1 VKVAIVHEW
10 LQDYAGSERVLEQM
24 LLCYPEA
31 DLFAVVDF
39 LPEDRRFFLHGRTP
53 RTSFIQ
59 RLPFA
64 RSWFRHYLG
73 LMPLAMEQLDMS
85 GYDLVLSNSHA
96 VAKGVLTGP
105 DTVHVSYVH
114 SPMRY
119 AWDLQHQYLRES
131 GLDRG
136 LRGLAARLLL
146 ARLRRWD
153 RGTAN
158 GVDLF
163 LANSSY
169 IARRIHKTYRRD
181 ALVVPPPVDINV
193 FTPGGER
200 GDTYLVASRHVAY
213 KRVDLVAAAFATMP
227 DRKLLIVGDGPAHFR
242 VRAAAAGAANI
253 TFRPAVPQEELVE
266 LLRAARAF
274 VFAGE
279 EDFGIVMAEAL
290 ACGTPVVAFGQGGA
304 RDIVTSETGVFFGAQ
319 TPGAIIEAVGH
330 FEAGSYDPAICRVAA
345 LRFASALFRDR
356 LRAAVDAALTARASL
371 PWGRVG

>member
-1 VKVAIVHEW
+1 MKVAIVHEW
-10 LQDYAGSERVLEQM
+10 LQEYAGSERVLEQM

-39 LPEDRRFFLHGRTP
+39 LPADRRFFLHGRTP

-73 LMPLAMEQLDMS
+73 LMPLAMEQLDLS

-136 LRGLAARLLL
+136 LRGMAARLLL

-153 RGTAN
+153 LGTAN

-163 LANSSY
+163 LANSTY
-169 IARRIHKTYRRD
+169 IARRIRKTYRRD

-193 FTPGGER
+193 FTPGGAR
-200 GDTYLVASRHVAY
+200 GDTYLVACRHVAY
-213 KRVDLVAAAFATMP
+213 KRVDLVAAAFAAMP
-227 DRKLLIVGDGPAHFR
+227 ARKLLIVGDGPARGR

-253 TFRPAVPQEELVE
+253 TFRPAVPQQELVG

-279 EDFGIVMAEAL
+279 EDFGIVLAEAL
-290 ACGTPVVAFGQGGA
+290 ACGTPLVAFGRGGS
-304 RDIVTSETGVFFGAQ
+304 RDIVAEGTGVLFHSQA
-319 TPGAIIEAVGH
+319 PEAIIAAVLRL
-330 FEAGSYDPAICRVAA
+330 ESAGFDPARCREAA
-345 LRFASALFRDR
+345 LHFSPALFRER
-356 LRAAVDAALTARASL
+356 LAAAVQDAMAR
-371 PWGRVG
+371 PT

>member
-1 VKVAIVHEW
+1 MKVAIVHEW
-10 LQDYAGSERVLEQM
+10 LQDFAGSERVLEQM

-39 LPEDRRFFLHGRTP
+39 LPEGGRGFLHGRVP

-64 RSWFRHYLG
+64 RRWFRHYLG
-73 LMPLAMEQLDMS
+73 LMPLAMEQLDLS

-119 AWDLQHQYLRES
+119 AWDMQHQYLRES

-136 LRGLAARLLL
+136 LRGAAARLLL

-153 RGTAN
+153 LGTAN
-158 GVDLF
+158 GVDRF
-163 LANSSY
+163 LANSTY
-169 IARRIHKTYRRD
+169 IARRIRKTYRRE
-181 ALVVPPPVDINV
+181 ALVIPPPVDVEV

-200 GDTYLVASRHVAY
+200 GDFYLVASRQVAY
-213 KRVDLVAAAFATMP
+213 KRVDLVAAAFAAMP
-227 DRKLLIVGDGPAHFR
+227 QRRLVVVGDGPGHAQ

-253 TFRPAVPQEELVE
+253 ELRGAVTRDELVA
-266 LLRAARAF
+266 LMRAARGF

-279 EDFGIVMAEAL
+279 EDFGIVLAEAL
-290 ACGTPVVAFGQGGA
+290 ACGTPVIAFGRGGA
-304 RDIVTSETGVFFGAQ
+304 RDIVSADTGVFFDAQ
-319 TPGAIIEAVGH
+319 TPAAIIAAVSR
-330 FEAGSYDPAICRVAA
+330 FEGLEFVAETCRAAAAGLAPGV
-345 LRFASALFRDR
+345 FRAR
-356 LRAAVDAALTARASL
+356 LRAAVEAAIR
-371 PWGRVG
+371 GDC

>member
-1 VKVAIVHEW
+1 MKVAIVHEW
-10 LQDYAGSERVLEQM
+10 LQEYAGSERVLEQM

-39 LPEDRRFFLHGRTP
+39 LPAERRFFLHGRTP

-64 RSWFRHYLG
+64 RRWFRHYLG
-73 LMPLAMEQLDMS
+73 LMPLAMEQLDLS

-136 LRGLAARLLL
+136 LRGIAARLLL

-153 RGTAN
+153 QGTAN
-158 GVDLF
+158 GVDVF
-163 LANSSY
+163 LANSTY
-169 IARRIHKTYRRD
+169 IARRIRKTYRRE

-193 FTPGGER
+193 FTPGGAR

-213 KRVDLVAAAFATMP
+213 KRVDLVAAAFAAMP
-227 DRKLLIVGDGPAHFR
+227 ERKLLIVGDGPAHGR

-279 EDFGIVMAEAL
+279 EDFGIVLAEAL
-290 ACGTPVVAFGQGGA
+290 ACGTPVVAFGSGGA
-304 RDIVTSETGVFFGAQ
+304 RDIVAEGTGILFDRQA
-319 TPGAIIEAVGH
+319 PDAIVAAVDRL
-330 FEAGSYDPAICRVAA
+330 ERAGFDAARCREAA
-345 LRFASALFRDR
+345 LRFAPALFRER
-356 LRAAVDAALTARASL
+356 LVAAVRGAMDGERRPCA
-371 PWGRVG
+371 

>member
-1 VKVAIVHEW
+1 MRIAIVHEW

-39 LPEDRRFFLHGRTP
+39 LPEGGRAFLHGHRP

-64 RSWFRHYLG
+64 RRWFRHYLG
-73 LMPLAMEQLDMS
+73 LMPLAMEQLDLS

-136 LRGLAARLLL
+136 LRGAAARLLL

-153 RGTAN
+153 LGTAN
-158 GVDLF
+158 GVDRF
-163 LANSSY
+163 LANSTY
-169 IARRIHKTYRRD
+169 IARRIRKTYRRE
-181 ALVVPPPVDINV
+181 ALVIPPPVDVDV

-200 GDTYLVASRHVAY
+200 GDAYLVASRHVAY
-213 KRVDLVAAAFATMP
+213 KRVDLVVAAFAAMP
-227 DRKLLIVGDGPAHFR
+227 SRRLLVVGDGPAHAR
-242 VRAAAAGAANI
+242 VRAAAWGAANI
-253 TFRPAVPQEELVE
+253 VFRPAVPQAELID

-279 EDFGIVMAEAL
+279 EDFGIVLAEAL
-290 ACGTPVVAFGQGGA
+290 ACGTPVIAFGRGGA
-304 RDIVTSETGVFFGAQ
+304 RDIVAEATGVFFDQQ
-319 TPGAIIEAVGH
+319 TPEAIGAAVAR
-330 FEAGSYDPAICRVAA
+330 FEAGAFSAGACRAA
-345 LRFASALFRDR
+345 AERFAPTLFRAR
-356 LRAAVDAALTARASL
+356 LREAIADAAA
-371 PWGRVG
+371 GRG